1 MKKRTIWKMFA
12 LTILTLGIYRLYWF
26 IKTRQEMMTVNPN
39 VKIISPLFLLIPFML
54 IILGIGGFIYTT
66 SQTSRVYDIA
76 SECQSPLVNIN
87 NTQGIQNDS
96 DLLEQNNC
104 QVPQSSAPLWGII
117 ALYTSFL
124 LFYPLL
130 AIWLWGYSK
139 GVDAITGGNTS
150 FAIALIVLL
159 LVPDGFDI
167 LIIQDSFN
175 KVADGTPAPPTTS
188 SAPTP
193 VAA

>member
-54 IILGIGGFIYTT
+54 IILGLGGFIYTT
-66 SQTSRVYDIA
+66 SQASRIYDMPA
-76 SECQSPLVNIN
+76 LCQSNDLMDRPECQVN
-87 NTQGIQNDS
+87 D
-96 DLLEQNNC
+96 
-104 QVPQSSAPLWGII
+104 SSAPLWGII
-117 ALYTSFL
+117 LLYTSFL

-193 VAA
+193 IAA